1 MWGGLWRPRLCIAFT
16 EVPGG
21 APCRL
26 LVESDGVAEQG
37 VDDVGVVVQLLVD
50 HQGEDAHLRGAAV
63 VELDG
68 GLLVDGGLVPAGG
81 LELSSLD
88 VILAGAEADLDN
100 ADETDDLGNASSG
113 DGVKSAK
120 AVLDG
125 GERHADGDFTRQ
137 AHTRCGHQVAEDGKH
152 GDAAVLVLDVPEAV
166 ESVLVGL
173 GEETQRIPE
182 AEGGLGADGGLEA
195 HAQGRGGGD
204 LARGGEGGGADEG
217 SEDDDSAEHDWSID

>member
-50 HQGEDAHLRGAAV
+50 HQGQDAHLGGAAV
-63 VELDG
+63 VQLDG
-68 GLLVDGGLVPAGG
+68 LAAVHGVVGVLGLALGLDVLLDLGEAKLDGTDGQEGDGKAGG
-81 LELSSLD
+81 GEGVEDGKAGLD
-88 VILAGAEADLDN
+88 LVGAE
-100 ADETDDLGNASSG
+100 GHAST
-113 DGVKSAK
+113 
-120 AVLDG
+120 G
-125 GERHADGDFTRQ
+125 G
-137 AHTRCGHQVAEDGKH
+137 GHDVAEDGEH
-152 GDAAVLVLDVPEAV
+152 GDAAVLVLDGAEAV
-166 ESVLVGL
+166 EALLVSV

-182 AEGGLGADGGLEA
+182 AEGGLGADGVLEA
-195 HAQGRGGGD
+195 HAQGGCGGD

-217 SEDDDSAEHDWSID
+217 SEDGDSAEHDVISLC

>member
-37 VDDVGVVVQLLVD
+37 VDDVGVAIKLLVD
-50 HQGEDAHLRGAAV
+50 HEGQDAHLGGAAV
-63 VELDG
+63 VQLDG
-68 GLLVDGGLVPAGG
+68 GLLGDGGLVPLG
-81 LELSSLD
+81 ELQALHLD
-88 VILAGAEADLDN
+88 VRCHSAVAELDQ
-100 ADETDDLGNASSG
+100 ADEGNDLGNARAG
-113 DGVKSAK
+113 DGVKGSK
-120 AVLDG
+120 AVLHLAEGQAVSDIA
-125 GERHADGDFTRQ
+125 GESVASR
-137 AHTRCGHQVAEDGKH
+137 GHQVAEDGKH

-182 AEGGLGADGGLEA
+182 AEGGLGADGVLEA
-195 HAQGRGGGD
+195 HAQGGCGGD